1 MTSVFLDT
9 GYVIALEA
17 ADDQYHDAVVQHW
30 RGFTT
35 QLPPLVTTSYVF
47 DEVVTFFNSRNQHAK
62 AGEIGNRLLR
72 RGVKSFV
79 DSQSSDIVDSPAK

>member
-17 ADDQYHDAVVQHW
+17 ADDQYHEAAVQHW

-35 QLPPLVTTSYVF
+35 QLPPPPTLSCGIRWTAEAQRWPEDIFEYIAADNPRAAAQTVNGIYERARVLSG
-47 DEVVTFFNSRNQHAK
+47 HA
-62 AGEIGNRLLR
+62 
-72 RGVKSFV
+72 
-79 DSQSSDIVDSPAK
+79 